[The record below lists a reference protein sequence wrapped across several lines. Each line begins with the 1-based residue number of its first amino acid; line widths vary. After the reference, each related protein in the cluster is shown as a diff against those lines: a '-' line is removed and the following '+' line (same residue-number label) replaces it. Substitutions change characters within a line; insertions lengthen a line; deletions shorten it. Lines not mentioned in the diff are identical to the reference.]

1 MQISGGRLYGV
12 TIIGQHEYGVF
23 DACTYGLK
31 PSEHK
36 QIRTLRALMEKSYY
50 TLSKCFQASPS
61 HG

>member
-1 MQISGGRLYGV
+1 MHISGGRLYRV
-12 TIIGQHEYGVF
+12 TIIGQHEYGAF
-23 DACTYGLK
+23 DASTYGLK

-36 QIRTLRALMEKSYY
+36 PNSTLSASTEKSGY